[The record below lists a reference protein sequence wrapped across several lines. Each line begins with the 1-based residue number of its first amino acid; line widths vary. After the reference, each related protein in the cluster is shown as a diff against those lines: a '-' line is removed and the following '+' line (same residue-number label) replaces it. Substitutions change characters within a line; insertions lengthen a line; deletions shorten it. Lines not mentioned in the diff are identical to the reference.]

1 MTLREKNSHSQ
12 ATVQTFS
19 SRVML
24 AVGLMLTAVLLSK
37 AQNFV
42 TVDKNLEVLG
52 VPSVPVL

>member
-1 MTLREKNSHSQ
+1 
-12 ATVQTFS
+12 
-19 SRVML
+19 ML